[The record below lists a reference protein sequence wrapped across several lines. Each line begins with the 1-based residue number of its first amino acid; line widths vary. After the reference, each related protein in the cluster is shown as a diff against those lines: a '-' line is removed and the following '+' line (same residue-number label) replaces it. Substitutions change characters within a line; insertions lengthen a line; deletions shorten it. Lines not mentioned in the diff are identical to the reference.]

1 MYKIPD
7 TDLIAMDESEY
18 IEHFGV
24 TGMKW
29 GVRKQKD
36 KINSK
41 DRILKKGTELQNVS
55 EKTLKLDPKRKLYTS
70 YTNHD
75 KANYIS
81 LMGNLQYDEKGVVN
95 VLVAK
100 KNLKISSDQAL
111 VNEMTRIAR
120 ENPKQFSSDMR
131 TAYKAAHFFT
141 GLHTKGHYDRLTG
154 KVISGKQ
161 SSKEKATKEFITSI
175 IASPENKS
183 VKKMEDNFFGG
194 LVKKGYDA
202 ISDIN
207 DRNGIGSTLQDPLII
222 LQPTKTVSMK
232 SSTALTKEDL
242 SRYFD
247 LTTSKDFEK
256 KDKDLSEII
265 Q

>member
-1 MYKIPD
+1 MYHIPN
-7 TDLIAMDESEY
+7 TDLIAMDESKY
-18 IEHFGV
+18 LEHFGV

-41 DRILKKGTELQNVS
+41 DRTLKKGTELQNVS

-70 YTNHD
+70 YTDHD
-75 KANYIS
+75 KANYIN
-81 LMGNLQYDEKGVVN
+81 LMGNFQYDEKGIIN

-100 KNLKISSDQAL
+100 KNLKIASDQAL
-111 VNEMTRIAR
+111 VNEMTRIAK

-141 GLHTKGHYDRLTG
+141 GHHTKGHYDRITN
-154 KVISGKQ
+154 KVISEKQ
-161 SSKEKATKEFITSI
+161 SSKEKVTREFISSI
-175 IASPENKS
+175 VASPENKT
-183 VKKMEDNFFGG
+183 VKKLEDNFFGG

-202 ISDIN
+202 ISDVN
-207 DRNGIGSTLQDPLII
+207 DRNGVGSTLQDPLII

-232 SSTALTKEDL
+232 SSTALTKKR
-242 SRYFD
+242 SR
-247 LTTSKDFEK
+247 
-256 KDKDLSEII
+256 
-265 Q
+265 